1 MMGRDWHGAGFGASE
16 IFGPSETLFLTN
28 GFGTC
33 EALHML
39 RDYRKSKGWTLEKA
53 AKRFGLSL
61 SYLSELETGAMP
73 MTLAAAKKIAAK
85 SDLSVIE
92 LLGLKERA

>member
-1 MMGRDWHGAGFGASE
+1 MHALRFGATE
-16 IFGPSETLFLTN
+16 IFGSPESFFLTN
-28 GFGTC
+28 GFGPC
-33 EALHML
+33 EALRML

-61 SYLSELETGAMP
+61 SYLSELETGTMP
-73 MTLAAAKKIAAK
+73 MTLGAAKKIAAK
-85 SDLSVIE
+85 SDLSVID

>member
-1 MMGRDWHGAGFGASE
+1 MGRQWHGPRFGATE
-16 IFGPSETLFLTN
+16 IFGSSESFFLTK
-28 GFGTC
+28 GFGSC
-33 EALHML
+33 EALRML

-85 SDLSVIE
+85 SDLGVIE

>member
-1 MMGRDWHGAGFGASE
+1 MLRDKHGGSFGASE
-16 IFGPSETLFLTN
+16 IFGSPETFFLTN

-85 SDLSVIE
+85 SDLSIIE

>member
-1 MMGRDWHGAGFGASE
+1 MHGTYFGASE
-16 IFGPSETLFLTN
+16 IFGAAEIIFLTN
-28 GFGTC
+28 GFGLC
-33 EALHML
+33 EVWSML

-85 SDLSVIE
+85 SDLSVIG
-92 LLGLKERA
+92 LLGLKESA